1 MSDAA
6 AYTAALIE
14 DEAAR
19 RQFGAALAENRN
31 LTLSSTAAAALSA
44 GDVDARLMVGLAG
57 AASSTRYA
65 ITRFTGTVGD
75 LVNGNIFR
83 QVTLTD
89 ITALDARRN
98 AGQTAVRRLT
108 EFFEMQ
114 ESSYEPLAVLEVGTT
129 LTIRYAAPSPLGLLA

>member
-1 MSDAA
+1 MVARFGSGSAELGLRLAVPDPA

-57 AASSTRYA
+57 AASSTRYT

-75 LVNGNIFR
+75 LVNGTSF
-83 QVTLTD
+83 
-89 ITALDARRN
+89 
-98 AGQTAVRRLT
+98 GK
-108 EFFEMQ
+108 
-114 ESSYEPLAVLEVGTT
+114 
-129 LTIRYAAPSPLGLLA
+129 